1 MSSGLLDFFT
11 LEASEYVEH
20 LDGLVAKAAGGP
32 PELEG
37 FVRNARALRGSATM
51 ARVGGIAD
59 VAGALERVAH
69 ALQTGALSWS
79 DALRGA
85 SIAAIDDL
93 KILVRGV
100 RSWGDAES
108 RRAAARAQE
117 LAGFAPAGAGASA
130 GAAAPSASA
139 FLAAE
144 TADIARLLSDFAD
157 NPVGPAAFA
166 GALQRV
172 RGLRGMAVLKDL
184 PPLPE
189 VVDALDSAAKAFE
202 MSGAVTPALRALF
215 SAAAQLLADGS
226 VALSRGERPATA
238 SRALSD
244 FAAAASA
251 FSGGAIAAD
260 DVVPISELFP
270 ADGSGGLVSAAPTPP
285 TTAAQRYR
293 LEVVSQAE
301 HLRRLVGDAA
311 RAVDAATRER
321 LGRELGAA
329 SHALA
334 RMAGSF
340 GEDALAR
347 FFAGQRDQAA
357 LLARHALD
365 TLDRACQ
372 MLAAPHGPATREIA
386 RQLAGAP
393 ADEVLVDVATLAS
406 DGDIV
411 PVASLAPDDDIV
423 DVASLA
429 PDDHVDDDIVDV
441 ASLAPTGE
449 PSLVAAG
456 ADGAATSG
464 DALHAML
471 EQGIAGLSGL
481 DDTPLAEPVA
491 VADDVTVPIED
502 LCYRGKDALE
512 RAIELRDAM
521 RAAGGTP
528 DPTMLA
534 ELFDLLELAATTD

>member
-51 ARVGGIAD
+51 AKVGGIAE
-59 VAGALERVAH
+59 VASALERVAH

-93 KILVRGV
+93 KILVRGA
-100 RSWGDAES
+100 RSWGEPES
-108 RRAAARAQE
+108 RRATARAQE
-117 LAGFAPAGAGASA
+117 LAGFAPTGASA
-130 GAAAPSASA
+130 TVGAAAPSTTA
-139 FLAAE
+139 FLAYE
-144 TADIARLLSDFAD
+144 TGEIARQLADFAN
-157 NPVGPAAFA
+157 NPVGPADFA
-166 GALQRV
+166 GTLQRV

-189 VVDALDSAAKAFE
+189 VVDALDSAAKSFE
-202 MSGAVTPALRALF
+202 LSGAVTPALRTLF

-226 VALSRGERPATA
+226 IALTRGERPATA
-238 SRALSD
+238 SRALSE
-244 FAAAASA
+244 FAAASA
-251 FSGGAIAAD
+251 AFGGGALTAD
-260 DVVPISELFP
+260 NIVPIGELFP

-285 TTAAQRYR
+285 TTAAQRFR
-293 LEVVSQAE
+293 MEVVSQAE
-301 HLRRLVGDAA
+301 HMRRLVGDAV

-329 SHALA
+329 SHAVS
-334 RMAGSF
+334 RMARSF
-340 GEDALAR
+340 GEDALAQ
-347 FFAGQRDQAA
+347 FFAAQREQAA

-365 TLDRACQ
+365 ALDRACQ
-372 MLAAPHGPATREIA
+372 MLAAPHGPATDEIA
-386 RQLAGAP
+386 RQLMGP
-393 ADEVLVDVATLAS
+393 SADEVLVDVAT
-406 DGDIV
+406 
-411 PVASLAPDDDIV
+411 LAPDDDIV

-429 PDDHVDDDIVDV
+429 PDDEAVDV
-441 ASLAPTGE
+441 ATLAPDGE

-471 EQGIAGLSGL
+471 EQGLAGLSGL
-481 DDTPLAEPVA
+481 DETPLAEPIV
-491 VADDVTVPIED
+491 VADDVTVPVED
-502 LCYRGKDALE
+502 LLYRGKDALD

-528 DPTMLA
+528 DPAMLA

>member
-37 FVRNARALRGSATM
+37 FIRNARALRGSATM
-51 ARVGGIAD
+51 AKVGGIAD

-93 KILVRGV
+93 KILVRGA
-100 RSWGDAES
+100 RAWGDAET
-108 RRAAARAQE
+108 RRATARAQE
-117 LAGFAPAGAGASA
+117 LAGFAPATVGGA
-130 GAAAPSASA
+130 AAAPSASA
-139 FLAAE
+139 FLATE
-144 TADIARLLSDFAD
+144 TAELARQLADFAN

-166 GALQRV
+166 GTLQRV

-189 VVDALDSAAKAFE
+189 VVDALDSAAKSFE
-202 MSGAVTPALRALF
+202 MSGAVSPALRTLF

-226 VALSRGERPATA
+226 IALSRGERPATA
-238 SRALSD
+238 SRALSE
-244 FAAAASA
+244 FAAAQAS
-251 FSGGAIAAD
+251 FGGGALVVD
-260 DVVPISELFP
+260 DIVRISELFP
-270 ADGSGGLVSAAPTPP
+270 SDGSGGLVSAAPSPP
-285 TTAAQRYR
+285 TTAAQRFR
-293 LEVVSQAE
+293 LDVVSQAE
-301 HLRRLVGDAA
+301 HMRRLVGDAA

-329 SHALA
+329 SHAVS

-340 GEDALAR
+340 GEDALAQ
-347 FFAGQRDQAA
+347 FFAGQREQAA

-365 TLDRACQ
+365 ALDRACQ
-372 MLAAPHGPATREIA
+372 MLAAPHGPATGEIA
-386 RQLAGAP
+386 RQLAGASASEP
-393 ADEVLVDVATLAS
+393 LVD
-406 DGDIV
+406 
-411 PVASLAPDDDIV
+411 VASLAPDDDIV
-423 DVASLA
+423 DVATLA
-429 PDDHVDDDIVDV
+429 PDDDIVDV
-441 ASLAPTGE
+441 ATLAPDDDIVDVATLAPDGE
-449 PSLVAAG
+449 ASLVAAG

-471 EQGIAGLSGL
+471 EQGLAGLSGL
-481 DDTPLAEPVA
+481 DDTPLAEPIV
-491 VADDVTVPIED
+491 VADDVTVPVED
-502 LCYRGKDALE
+502 LLYRGKDALD
-512 RAIELRDAM
+512 RAIELRDAI
-521 RAAGGTP
+521 RAAGGPP
-528 DPTMLA
+528 DAAMLA